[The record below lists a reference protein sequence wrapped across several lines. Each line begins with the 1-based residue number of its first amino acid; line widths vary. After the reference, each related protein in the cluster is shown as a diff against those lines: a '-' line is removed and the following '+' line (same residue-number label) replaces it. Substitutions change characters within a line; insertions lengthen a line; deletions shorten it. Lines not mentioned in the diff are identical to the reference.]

1 MKKMFFFWSLLV
13 LVSGLFASVSAQTDD
28 FPFEMV
34 NYTLEN
40 GLEVTIV
47 QDSTAPVV
55 AVNVWYRVGG
65 ANDPDGRSGFAHLF
79 EHMMFQGTANLD
91 KEQFLRIIE
100 DAGGE
105 LNAYTSTDQT
115 VYYETVP
122 AHQLP
127 LALWLEADRMASL
140 AVTQTN
146 LDNQRAV
153 VIQEF
158 QQSYGN
164 SPYGEALLELF
175 TLPFSYSPYQTAPIG
190 SVEDLNMATVEE
202 ITAFHET
209 YYVPNNASLAVVG
222 DLDLEQTRELID
234 QFFAPIPRGEE
245 PPALP
250 EFVPQPQAE
259 AEIITVKDD
268 LINIPAVLIGYETIP
283 YAHPDYP
290 ALSLAT
296 YILSVGDSSRM
307 AREMVDTGVALV
319 ADTVVLDNLGP
330 SLFGVLLLPN
340 FNTTVEAVESAY
352 DEQVA
357 RMIAEGVSE
366 DELAKAVNQIRSG
379 EIFAL
384 ESVFALAESVQS
396 ANFYYDNPNDVFAS
410 IDRFE
415 QVTSA
420 DIQRVLA
427 QYLAPEARHIIYVEP
442 SQEAGATYPDPFVG
456 ATGNPSDDE
465 FEVDF
470 ALSYTE
476 APTPLDIK
484 AFNLPQITQ
493 ATLDNGLQVVVI
505 EHDDIPVISLDMVM
519 KGGSTLVDAD
529 LAGIVGM
536 TGGLLTRGTET
547 RTAQELAAEIEQVGG
562 NIGASASDDYVTA
575 GIFALTEHTDLAFEL
590 LSDVVLHATF
600 PQDEIDLQRDQIR
613 TALEAELKDPEAQ
626 VSRLF
631 SQKVYRDHPY
641 GQQATFETVD
651 AITRDDIVAFYD
663 AVRHPENAL
672 LVVAGDVR
680 FDEIMPLVESAF
692 GGWVETDTPP
702 VIEYPELEPVTGE
715 DAIYLVNVPG
725 ATQAQLRIGNLG
737 LFGTDPQRYQVSVM
751 NSILGSGFPSRLM
764 QNLREDKGYTY
775 GIGSGFT
782 YPSNRGTFRIST
794 SVNAGATANAIREIF
809 YEVERL
815 RTEPVSEAELVGVR
829 DGMVGRYALQLE
841 TYQDFVNQLASFWV
855 RGIDFEQI
863 RAYPELIGSVTVE
876 DVQQSAQEAIP
887 SDFVVVVAG
896 DASILLSQLE
906 ELGAVEVIELE
917 E

>member
-1 MKKMFFFWSLLV
+1 MKRMVLFWSLLV
-13 LVSGLFASVSAQTDD
+13 LVGILFSSVSAQNDD

-40 GLEVTIV
+40 GLEVTLV

-79 EHMMFQGTANLD
+79 EHMMFQGTANLG

-175 TLPFSYSPYQTAPIG
+175 TLPFTYEPYQTAPIG

-202 ITAFHET
+202 ISAFHAT
-209 YYVPNNASLAVVG
+209 YYLPNNASLAVVG
-222 DLDLEQTRELID
+222 DIDLEETRALIE

-250 EFVPQPQAE
+250 EFVPQAQAE
-259 AEIITVKDD
+259 AEIITVEDD
-268 LINIPAVLIGYETIP
+268 LINIPAVLIGYETVP
-283 YAHPDYP
+283 FAHPDYP

-296 YILSVGDSSRM
+296 TILSVGNSSRM

-319 ADTVVLDNLGP
+319 ADTVVLDNRGP

-340 FNTTVEAVESAY
+340 FNTTIEAVESAY
-352 DEQVA
+352 YDQVA
-357 RMIAEGVSE
+357 RMIADGVT
-366 DELAKAVNQIRSG
+366 DEELDKAINQLRSG

-396 ANFYYDNPNDVFAS
+396 ANYYYDDPNSVFAS

-415 QVTSA
+415 EVTSD
-420 DIQRVLA
+420 DIRRVLE
-427 QYLAPEARHIIYVEP
+427 QYLAPENRHIIYVEP
-442 SQEAGATYPDPFVG
+442 SEAHVRDYPAPFVG
-456 ATGNPSDDE
+456 ATGDPSDDA

-470 ALSYTE
+470 ALPYTE
-476 APTPLDIK
+476 APASLEIK
-484 AFNLPQITQ
+484 EFNLPQITQ
-493 ATLDNGLQVVVI
+493 ATLENGLQVVVI
-505 EHDDIPVISLDMVM
+505 EHDDIPVISLDLIM
-519 KGGSTLVDAD
+519 KGGSTLVDPT
-529 LAGIVGM
+529 LSGLVGM

-547 RTAQELAAEIEQVGG
+547 RTAQELASEIEQVGG
-562 NIGASASDDYVTA
+562 TIGASASDDYVTA
-575 GIFALTEHTDLAFEL
+575 GIFALTEHTELAFEL
-590 LSDVVLHATF
+590 LSDVVLHPTF
-600 PQDEIDLQRDQIR
+600 PQEEIDLQRDQIR
-613 TALEAELKDPEAQ
+613 TGLEAELKDPEAQ
-626 VSRLF
+626 ASRLF
-631 SQKVYRDHPY
+631 NQTLYGEHPY
-641 GQQATFETVD
+641 GQQPTFETID
-651 AITRDDIVAFYD
+651 AITRDDIVAFYE
-663 AVRHPENAL
+663 AVRHPQNAL

-680 FDEIMPLVESAF
+680 FDEIMPHVEAAF
-692 GGWVETDTPP
+692 ADWAESDTPP
-702 VIEYPELEPVTGE
+702 IIEYPTLEPA
-715 DAIYLVNVPG
+715 DAETIYLVNVPG
-725 ATQAQLRIGNLG
+725 ATQAQVRIGNLG
-737 LFGTDPQRYQVSVM
+737 LYGTDPERYRVSVM
-751 NSILGSGFPSRLM
+751 NSILGGGFPSRLM

-775 GIGSGFT
+775 GIGSGFS
-782 YPSNRGTFRIST
+782 YPADRGTFRIST

-855 RGIDFEQI
+855 RGIDFEEI
-863 RAYPELIGSVTVE
+863 SAYPNLIGSVTVE

-887 SDFVVVVAG
+887 SDFVVVVSG
-896 DASILLSQLE
+896 DASIVLSQLE
-906 ELGAVEVIELE
+906 ELGTVEVIELE
-917 E
+917 Q